1 MHGARAVITEA
12 ILIQLNVQ
20 NASAAL
26 SVPRLP
32 EIKCLEQSIWCIKWI
47 GILPRIDV
55 QWWVKIESLP
65 EAVWGGTVPGRL
77 VLETRAVFS
86 QTSVLHRCY
95 KQGDED
101 TGKQDLASVGK
112 QCLRKY
118 LFASHNFIRLCEAH
132 RYTSLYTSKLKSS
145 WSRRLCS
152 YPQLQF
158 TSKMLLWSG
167 FYFSF
172 LIAEHLSLMR
182 MYYICTGQKGMMW
195 IWAVPG
201 ISLSQPRVF
210 MA

>member
-77 VLETRAVFS
+77 VLETRAVFHKP
-86 QTSVLHRCY
+86 QCCTGVTSKVMRILVSRIWHQLGNSAWENTSLQATTLSDYVKHIGTRHCIHLNSRARDPEGYVLILSCNLLPRCY
-95 KQGDED
+95 SD
-101 TGKQDLASVGK
+101 QDFIF
-112 QCLRKY
+112 
-118 LFASHNFIRLCEAH
+118 LF
-132 RYTSLYTSKLKSS
+132 
-145 WSRRLCS
+145 
-152 YPQLQF
+152 
-158 TSKMLLWSG
+158 
-167 FYFSF
+167 
-172 LIAEHLSLMR
+172 
-182 MYYICTGQKGMMW
+182 
-195 IWAVPG
+195 
-201 ISLSQPRVF
+201 
-210 MA
+210 